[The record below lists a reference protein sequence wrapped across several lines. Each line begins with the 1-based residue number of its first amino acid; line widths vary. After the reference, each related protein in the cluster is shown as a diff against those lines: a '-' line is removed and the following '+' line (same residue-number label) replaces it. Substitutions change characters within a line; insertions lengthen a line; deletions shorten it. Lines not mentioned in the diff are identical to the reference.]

1 MQTHCYHVTIEP
13 SIALYNLCVLT
24 KLAGGLDNV
33 PRVRIQISRLLFFL
47 QEIAQIAA
55 WNGIGDSAWLGER
68 RLFQAFDQDHV
79 DDSVNDA
86 GIGIVQRAPAVAGIC
101 GSIELKYREGRLLEL
116 EDTLRIQT
124 PGIGSRQN
132 YRRNRR
138 KHASMRDRME
148 PEHHAYRKS
157 GKRKHLP
164 FPSRP
169 HQASLL
175 STDRVLVSTEL
186 DETITV
192 IDRRTLRVV
201 ARLPT
206 RQADSHTFAVSIDG
220 TRLVTANVGP
230 GSVSVIDI
238 PSRTLLGVVEV
249 AEKVNRICL
258 EPAGRFAYTADQGSP
273 RIAVIDTDL
282 VEHVAWIELPSIG
295 FGTAVTASGSHIV
308 VALRTGSEIA
318 VVDRRSGDVVHR
330 VATPN
335 HPQAIVLH
343 PDGVRAYSAC
353 DADDCVVEV
362 DIHAGRLLR
371 RIETGHNPD
380 GITWSPLASR
390 PQLTRRSR

>member
-1 MQTHCYHVTIEP
+1 M
-13 SIALYNLCVLT
+13 
-24 KLAGGLDNV
+24 
-33 PRVRIQISRLLFFL
+33 
-47 QEIAQIAA
+47 
-55 WNGIGDSAWLGER
+55 
-68 RLFQAFDQDHV
+68 
-79 DDSVNDA
+79 ND
-86 GIGIVQRAPAVAGIC
+86 
-101 GSIELKYREGRLLEL
+101 GRLLVVCKDDSRL
-116 EDTLRIQT
+116 EVIDLETSRPAGTVVASGFT
-124 PGIGSRQN
+124 PHEVVATDDGRFAYMPVYSNAPVGSPGSDG
-132 YRRNRR
+132 RRVDIVDLVTFQRVGEIR
-138 KHASMRDRME
+138 LA
-148 PEHHAYRKS
+148 
-157 GKRKHLP
+157 

-230 GSVSVIDI
+230 GSVSVIDV